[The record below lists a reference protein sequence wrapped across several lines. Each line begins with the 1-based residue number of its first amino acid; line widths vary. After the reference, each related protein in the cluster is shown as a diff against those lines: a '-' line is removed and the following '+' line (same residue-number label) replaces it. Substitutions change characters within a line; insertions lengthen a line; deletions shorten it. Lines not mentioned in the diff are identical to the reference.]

1 MRYPKL
7 TIISFFLFQSIII
20 GCNSNKNSENW
31 DLENTRNVKVGDAN
45 YSKAIDDARKNL
57 PVFFEFLKHKQSNKF
72 NFYIKSKYSEGERIE
87 HLWFIV
93 DSVKGRNLIC
103 VLDNVPLNLKSIKL
117 NDTLS
122 INTEEIEDWIV
133 YKRDSIIAGS
143 YISKII
149 Q

>member
-1 MRYPKL
+1 MQYSKL
-7 TIISFFLFQSIII
+7 TIIIFFLFQSIIT

-45 YSKAIDDARKNL
+45 YLKAMDDAKKNL
-57 PVFFEFLKHKQSNKF
+57 PTFFEFLKHKQINKF

-87 HLWFIV
+87 HLWFVV

-103 VLDNVPLNLKSIKL
+103 ILDNVPLNLKSIKL

-133 YKRDSIIAGS
+133 YKQDSIVAGN
-143 YISKII
+143 YLARII